1 MTRLHIIAYD
11 VSTPATQRRL
21 HRLLKARGA
30 WHQLSVFI
38 LRLDDAA
45 RQRLARE
52 IAALVDT
59 RHDRV
64 LIAPLRS
71 LDGGDIMFIG
81 PSEELPGAKVVIL

>member
-1 MTRLHIIAYD
+1 MSRLHIVAYD
-11 VSTPATQRRL
+11 ITTPSAQRRL
-21 HRLLKARGA
+21 HRLLKQRGA
-30 WHQLSVFI
+30 WHQLSVFL

-71 LDGGDIMFIG
+71 LDGSSIMFIG
-81 PSEELPGAKVVIL
+81 PAEELPGAKVVIL